1 MTKVVRVRETGPP
14 EVLRVE
20 DAQAGRPGPGEARIR
35 QTAIGLNFIDVYQ
48 RSGLYKR
55 DLPFIPGSEG
65 AGVVDAVGQG
75 VTTVAPGDRVA
86 YAPIDGAYAQE
97 RLIAADRLVKLPASI
112 DDRMA
117 AAIMLKGLTAQYLLR
132 RTYKVQPG
140 DKVLVHAA
148 VGGVGLFLIQW
159 AASLG
164 AEVIGTVGSP
174 EKAAIAEAHGARHVI
189 QYRKEDFVSRVR
201 EITGGAGVQVV
212 YDSVGADTYPGSLD
226 SLATFGM
233 WVLFGYSSGKPPA
246 VDMARL
252 QKGSLF
258 ATRPMLHAY
267 TAKRADLE
275 AGAAELF
282 EMVSSGKLRVEIN
295 QQFALADAAEAHRA
309 LESRRTVGSTIL
321 VP

>member
-1 MTKVVRVRETGPP
+1 MSKVVRVRETGPP
-14 EVLRVE
+14 EVLRLE
-20 DAQAGRPGPGEARIR
+20 DAQIGRPGPGEARLR

-65 AGVVDAVGQG
+65 AGIVDAIGPG

-97 RLIAADRLVKLPASI
+97 RLIAADRLVKLPPEIA
-112 DDRMA
+112 DRTA
-117 AAIMLKGLTAQYLLR
+117 AAIMLKGMTAQYLLR

-148 VGGVGLFLIQW
+148 AGGVGLFLTQW

-174 EKAAIAEAHGARHVI
+174 EKAEVALAHGARHVI
-189 QYRKEDFVSRVR
+189 QYRKEDFVARVR

-246 VDMARL
+246 VDVARL

-267 TAKRADLE
+267 SAKRSDLE

-282 EMVSSGKLRVEIN
+282 AMVISGKLKVETN
-295 QQFALADAAEAHRA
+295 QVFPLAEVAEAHRA
-309 LESRRTVGSTIL
+309 LESRRTVGPTIL

>member
-1 MTKVVRVRETGPP
+1 MTKVVRVREAGPP
-14 EVLRVE
+14 EVLRLE
-20 DAQAGRPGPGEARIR
+20 DAQIGRPGPGEARIR

-65 AGVVDAVGQG
+65 AGVVDAVGPG
-75 VTTVAPGDRVA
+75 VTLVAPGDRVA

-112 DDRMA
+112 DDRTA

-140 DKVLVHAA
+140 DKVLIHAA

-174 EKAAIAEAHGARHVI
+174 EKAAIASAHGAKHVI

-282 EMVSSGKLRVEIN
+282 DMVGSGKLRVEIN
-295 QQFALADAAEAHRA
+295 QQFSLADAAEAHRA
-309 LESRRTVGSTIL
+309 LESRKTVGSTVL

>member
-1 MTKVVRVRETGPP
+1 MTRVVRVREPGPP
-14 EVLRVE
+14 EVLRLE
-20 DAQAGRPGPGEARIR
+20 DAQVGRPGPGEARIR

-55 DLPFIPGSEG
+55 DLPFIPGSEA
-65 AGVVDAVGQG
+65 AGVVDAVGPG
-75 VTTVAPGDRVA
+75 VTEVAPGDRVA
-86 YAPIDGAYAQE
+86 YAPIDGAYAEE
-97 RLIAADRLVKLPASI
+97 RLIAADRLVRLPPEI
-112 DDRMA
+112 DDRTA
-117 AAIMLKGLTAQYLLR
+117 AAVMLKGLTAQYLVR

-148 VGGVGLFLIQW
+148 AGGVGLFLVQW

-174 EKAAIAEAHGARHVI
+174 EKAEVAQAQGCRHVI
-189 QYRKEDFVSRVR
+189 QYRKEDFVARVR
-201 EITGGAGVQVV
+201 ELTGGAGVQVV

-258 ATRPMLHAY
+258 ATRPMVHAY
-267 TAKRADLE
+267 TAKRSDLE

-282 EMVSSGKLRVEIN
+282 SMVTSGKLRVESN
-295 QQFALADAAEAHRA
+295 QVFALADVAESHRA
-309 LESRRTVGSTIL
+309 LESRRTVGPTIL